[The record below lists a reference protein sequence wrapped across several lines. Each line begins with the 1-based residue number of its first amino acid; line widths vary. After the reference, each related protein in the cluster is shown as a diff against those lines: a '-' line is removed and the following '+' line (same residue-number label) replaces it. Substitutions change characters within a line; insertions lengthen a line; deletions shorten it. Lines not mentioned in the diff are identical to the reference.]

1 MTAENTPTPAAPDTI
16 VLIHGLW
23 VTPRSWEK
31 WVERYEGRGYR
42 VLAPAYPGFE
52 VEVEALNEDPSPIEA
67 LTIPAVVEHLEG
79 IVGELDRA
87 PIIMGHSAGGLFTQ
101 ILLDHG
107 YGAAGVAIDSAPAEG
122 VRVTPVSQI
131 RIFFPILRNPAN
143 RHRAVGFTKE
153 QFHYAFA
160 NTLSREES
168 DKVYERYHIPAPG
181 SFVWAGPLAN
191 FTPGHQDVY
200 VNFRNEDRA
209 PLLFIAGGEDN
220 LMPPAV
226 NQSNAKHYRHTNSV
240 TDYKEFPGRSH
251 YTVGQDGW
259 EEVAD
264 YALEWAVE
272 HAKRPAGLHRPV
284 ALQEEEY
291 SLWRPIPQSAPSAS
305 TFRRRSSSSSRR
317 IAGASSPS
325 KELVEDRSQGVQLAT
340 MQELA
345 RYWETDYDWR
355 KVEEKLNA
363 LPKFIRPRSTR
374 SRSTSSTS
382 AHRTRTRCR

>member
-1 MTAENTPTPAAPDTI
+1 MTAENTPTPAGLDTI

-31 WVERYEGRGYR
+31 WIEHYEGRGYR

-67 LTIPAVVEHLEG
+67 VTIREVVEHLEG
-79 IVGELDRA
+79 IVGELDSA
-87 PIIMGHSAGGLFTQ
+87 PIIMGHSAGGCFTQ

-107 YGAAGVAIDSAPAEG
+107 YGAAGVAIDSAPTEG

-131 RIFFPILRNPAN
+131 RSLFPVLKNPAN
-143 RHRAVGFTKE
+143 RHKAVGFTPE

-168 DKVYERYHIPAPG
+168 DKVYKRYHIPAPG

-191 FTPGHQDVY
+191 FTPGHQDLY

-226 NQSNAKHYRHTNSV
+226 NQSNLAQYRHTKSI
-240 TDYKEFPGRSH
+240 TEYREFTNRSH
-251 YTVGQDGW
+251 YTVGEDGW

-272 HAKRPAGLHRPV
+272 HAKRPV
-284 ALQEEEY
+284 A
-291 SLWRPIPQSAPSAS
+291 RA
-305 TFRRRSSSSSRR
+305 
-317 IAGASSPS
+317 
-325 KELVEDRSQGVQLAT
+325 
-340 MQELA
+340 
-345 RYWETDYDWR
+345 
-355 KVEEKLNA
+355 
-363 LPKFIRPRSTR
+363 
-374 SRSTSSTS
+374 
-382 AHRTRTRCR
+382 